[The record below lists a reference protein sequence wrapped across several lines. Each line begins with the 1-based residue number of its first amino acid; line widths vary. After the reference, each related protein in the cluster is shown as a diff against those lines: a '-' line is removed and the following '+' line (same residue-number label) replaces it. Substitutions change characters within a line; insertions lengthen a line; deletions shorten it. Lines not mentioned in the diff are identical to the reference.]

1 MRNLLTLEAQDETK
15 MELSLNVYH
24 NLTSLETANAG
35 NATSKKRYKDN
46 LQMKGKKKQVITYE
60 FRFSASL
67 FKLPD
72 EQSTF

>member
-35 NATSKKRYKDN
+35 NATSKNRYKDN
-46 LQMKGKKKQVITYE
+46 LQMK
-60 FRFSASL
+60 
-67 FKLPD
+67 
-72 EQSTF
+72 